1 MTLTTYLDGVEA
13 TEASAAARAGVAIDN
28 AGLAVLQTVRGYG
41 VDTIFGIPGTHNL
54 EFYRHLPRLGMR
66 AVTTRHEQGAGYA
79 ADGWAQRTGLP
90 GVVITTSGPGLLN
103 ALSAAGTAYCE
114 SRPLIILSPGVAL
127 GAEFADV
134 GTLHE
139 TKDATAASGAIVEWS
154 RRVTSGA
161 EAVQAVHDAF
171 HLFRTGRPR
180 PVHIEVP
187 LDVLEGAADVP
198 AADREPRPHPGFT
211 LADDALVAQAAQ
223 ILAGAARPAIIAGG
237 GSTRAAASLT
247 ALAERLGAP
256 VVTTLNGKGAVPE
269 SHPLAIGAEL
279 RLEAA
284 REVVNG
290 CDALLIVGAKIGEA
304 ELWGGVIQPDAPV
317 IRIDVLASQGQKNV
331 AADLVLV
338 GHAAAV
344 VPQLLRTLGDGS
356 TSVWTDLD
364 GVRRTCAAQAA
375 EFDVITDRAAR
386 AIAATLPAGAV
397 VAGDSSQITY
407 LGMASAVRQEE
418 PHAFLYTPAYATL
431 GYGLPAAIGAAVA
444 ESARGSDAR
453 PVACV
458 VGDGALMFAVQE
470 FATAVEQGLDL
481 TVVCYDNGGYAEIQQ
496 NEADRG
502 IPPIGVRLAQPD
514 WAALVDAFGGR
525 GWRVGTLDELDGVL
539 RRAVGARGVNLVHVP
554 AHLFHDARP
563 SAATA

>member
-1 MTLTTYLDGVEA
+1 MTLTTYFDAVDAAEA
-13 TEASAAARAGVAIDN
+13 EAAGAAGVAIDN
-28 AGLAVLQTVRGYG
+28 TGLAVLQTLRGYG
-41 VDTIFGIPGTHNL
+41 VDTVFGIPGTHNL
-54 EFYRHLPRLGMR
+54 EFYRHLSRLGIH
-66 AVTTRHEQGAGYA
+66 AVTSRHEQGAGYA

-154 RRVTSGA
+154 RRVATAA

-171 HLFRTGRPR
+171 AMFRTGRPR

-211 LADDALVAQAAQ
+211 LADDALIAQAAQ
-223 ILAGAARPAIIAGG
+223 ILAGASRPAIIAGG

-256 VVTTLNGKGAVPE
+256 VVTTLNGKGVVPE
-269 SHPLAIGAEL
+269 SHPLAVGAEL

-284 REVVNG
+284 RDVVNG

-317 IRIDVLASQGQKNV
+317 IRIDILASQGHKNV
-331 AADLVLV
+331 ASDLVLV
-338 GHAAAV
+338 GHAQAV
-344 VPQLLRTLGDGS
+344 VPQLLEAVGAGS
-356 TSVWTDLD
+356 TPAWADL
-364 GVRRTCAAQAA
+364 GAVRLACAEEAA
-375 EFDVITDRAAR
+375 EFNALTALAAR
-386 AIAATLPAGAV
+386 AIAATLPRDAV

-407 LGMASAVRQEE
+407 LGMASAVRQDE

-444 ESARGSDAR
+444 ESSRGAAAR
-453 PVACV
+453 PVVCV

-470 FATAVEQGLDL
+470 FATAVEQRLDL
-481 TVVCYDNGGYAEIQQ
+481 MVVCYDNGGYAEIQQ
-496 NEADRG
+496 NELDRG
-502 IPPIGVRLAQPD
+502 IPAIGVQLAQPD
-514 WAALVDAFGGR
+514 WAALADAFGAR
-525 GWRVGTLDELDGVL
+525 GWRVRSADELDGVVS
-539 RRAVGARGVNLVHVP
+539 RAARAGGVNLVHVP
-554 AHLFHDARP
+554 SHLFEPHI
-563 SAATA
+563 

>member
-13 TEASAAARAGVAIDN
+13 AEAEAAGAAGVAIDN
-28 AGLAVLQTVRGYG
+28 TGLAVLQTLRGYG
-41 VDTIFGIPGTHNL
+41 VDTVFGIPGTHNL
-54 EFYRHLPRLGMR
+54 EFYRHLSRLGIH
-66 AVTTRHEQGAGYA
+66 AVTSRHEQGAGYA

-134 GTLHE
+134 GTRHE

-154 RRVTSGA
+154 RRVATAA
-161 EAVQAVHDAF
+161 EAVQAVHDAVDMC
-171 HLFRTGRPR
+171 RTGRPR

-211 LADDALVAQAAQ
+211 LADDELVAQAAH
-223 ILAGAARPAIIAGG
+223 LLSAASRPAIIAGG

-256 VVTTLNGKGAVPE
+256 VVTTLNGKGVVAE
-269 SHPLAIGAEL
+269 SHPLAVGAEL

-290 CDALLIVGAKIGEA
+290 SDALLIVGAKIGEA

-317 IRIDVLASQGQKNV
+317 IRIDILAGQGQKNV
-331 AADLVLV
+331 SSDLVLV
-338 GHAAAV
+338 GHAEGV
-344 VPQLLRTLGDGS
+344 VPQLLEAVGAGS
-356 TSVWTDLD
+356 APAWVDLD
-364 GVRRTCAAQAA
+364 AVRLACAEQAA
-375 EFDVITDRAAR
+375 EFNTVTARAAR
-386 AIAATLPAGAV
+386 AITANLPRDAV

-407 LGMASAVRQEE
+407 LGMASAVRQDV

-444 ESARGSDAR
+444 ESARGADAR
-453 PVACV
+453 PVVCV

-496 NEADRG
+496 NELDRG
-502 IPPIGVRLAQPD
+502 IPAIGVQLAQPD
-514 WAALVDAFGGR
+514 WAALADAFGGR
-525 GWRVGTLDELDGVL
+525 GWRVGAADDLDAVMSQAL
-539 RRAVGARGVNLVHVP
+539 RAGGVNLVHVP
-554 AHLFHDARP
+554 SHLFQQH
-563 SAATA
+563 